1 MRRPISQQM
10 SFGDGFIDASLYEL
24 DEELNKVDELLCS
37 TQLLKPFEEAFDE
50 SLGRPGTP
58 VGIYLRM
65 MYLKFRWGLSYEE
78 VEREVRERLPWRYF
92 CRLSL
97 VDPVPD
103 ATTLIKLNQRF
114 GEDRITDLN
123 KHLVKQL
130 LKTRSIK
137 PRRIRIDSTTLEAHI
152 SYPNDVGVIH
162 QAVNTL
168 TRTAASLGR
177 KITSH
182 VRATKRALFSWSQTG
197 KANPRERKAKGRK
210 ILKKV
215 AKLAKHT
222 VEESR
227 KAFQSL
233 RGWASASDQSGKL
246 KQRLFEQIELTQ
258 TILSQ
263 TEQKLHGKKSIPQRI
278 VSFHDSEAR
287 PIRKGK
293 LNKAVEFGRT
303 LQLVQDRSGVI
314 VHYKVHRGN
323 PNDSTELLSLVRQA
337 KTSLGI
343 KPKEL
348 AADRGYY
355 SADNV
360 LKLGKAGIEKVGIP
374 KVGRLSR
381 AEKTHQQRK
390 WFRQLQRF
398 RCGIEASI
406 SMLKRKFG
414 LGRVLARGSGGT
426 AIWTGLAIFAYN
438 LWQQT

>member
-1 MRRPISQQM
+1 MRKSISQQM
-10 SFGDGFIDASLYEL
+10 SFGEGFVDASLYGL
-24 DEELNKVDELLCS
+24 DEELTKVNELLCNAE
-37 TQLLKPFEEAFDE
+37 LLQPFEEAFDP

-97 VDPVPD
+97 MDTVPD

-114 GEDRITDLN
+114 GADRISGLN

-130 LKTRSIK
+130 LKSRSIK

-162 QAVNTL
+162 QAVKTI
-168 TRTAASLGR
+168 TRTAAGLGK
-177 KITSH
+177 KITNH
-182 VRATKRALFSWSQTG
+182 VRATKRALFSWSQTA
-197 KANPRERKAKGRK
+197 KANPKERKAKGRK
-210 ILKKV
+210 ILNKV
-215 AKLAKHT
+215 AKLARHT
-222 VEESR
+222 VEEGQ

-233 RGWASASDQSGKL
+233 GGSASVKL
-246 KQRLFEQIELTQ
+246 KQKLFEQVKLAQ

-263 TEQKLHGKKSIPQRI
+263 TEQKLQGKKSIPERI
-278 VSFHDSEAR
+278 VSFYDCEAR

-303 LQLVQDRSGVI
+303 LQLVQDSSGVI
-314 VHYKVHRGN
+314 VHYEIHSGN
-323 PNDSTELLSLVRQA
+323 PSDRTQLLSVVRQA
-337 KTSLGI
+337 KSRLGI

-355 SADNV
+355 SAENL
-360 LKLGKAGIEKVGIP
+360 LKLGRAGIEKVGIP
-374 KVGRLSR
+374 KLGRLSQREKRHQR
-381 AEKTHQQRK
+381 AR
-390 WFRQLQRF
+390 WFRRLQRF

-406 SMLKRKFG
+406 SMLKRKFS
-414 LGRVLARGSGGT
+414 LGRVLAKGTVGT
-426 AIWTGLAIFAYN
+426 ATWTGFAIFAYN
-438 LWQQT
+438 LWQRT

>member
-24 DEELNKVDELLCS
+24 DEELKKVDELLSS

-58 VGIYLRM
+58 VGVYFRM

-97 VDPVPD
+97 MDGVPD

-114 GEDRITDLN
+114 GEDRIAGLN
-123 KHLVKQL
+123 KHLVKPL

-137 PRRIRIDSTTLEAHI
+137 PRRIRIDSTTVEAHI
-152 SYPNDVGVIH
+152 SYPNDVGVID
-162 QAVNTL
+162 QAVKTL
-168 TRTAASLGR
+168 TRTAVSLGQ

-182 VRATKRALFSWSQTG
+182 VRATKRAVFSWSQTA
-197 KANPRERKAKGRK
+197 KANPKERKKKGRK
-210 ILKKV
+210 LLKTV
-215 AKLAKHT
+215 AQLAKHT
-222 VEESR
+222 MEESR

-233 RGWASASDQSGKL
+233 CGSEPDQPAKL
-246 KQRLFEQIELTQ
+246 KEKFLEQMELAER
-258 TILSQ
+258 ILSQ
-263 TEQKLHGKKSIPQRI
+263 TEQKLQGKKSIPERI

-287 PIRKGK
+287 AICKGK
-293 LNKAVEFGRT
+293 LNKPVEFGRT

-314 VHYKVHRGN
+314 VHYEVHRGN
-323 PNDSTELLSLVRQA
+323 PSDSAQLLSVVRQT

-343 KPKEL
+343 KPKEI

-360 LKLGKAGIEKVGIP
+360 VKLGKAGIEKVGIP

-381 AEKTHQQRK
+381 AEKTHQRQK

-414 LGRVLARGSGGT
+414 LGRVLAKGSAGT
-426 AIWTGLAIFAYN
+426 AIWTGLAIFTYN
-438 LWQQT
+438 LWQRT

>member
-1 MRRPISQQM
+1 MLRPISQQM
-10 SFGDGFIDASLYEL
+10 SFGDGFIDAALYEL
-24 DEELNKVDELLCS
+24 DEELTKVDELLS
-37 TQLLKPFEEAFDE
+37 NARLLKPFEEAFDP
-50 SLGRPGTP
+50 SLGRPGTA

-92 CRLSL
+92 CHLSL
-97 VDPVPD
+97 MDPVPD

-114 GEDRITDLN
+114 GEDRISGLN

-130 LKTRSIK
+130 IKSRSIK

-162 QAVNTL
+162 QAIKTL
-168 TRTAASLGR
+168 TRTASSLGQ
-177 KITSH
+177 KLTSH
-182 VRATKRALFSWSQTG
+182 VRATKRALFSWSQTA
-197 KANPRERKAKGRK
+197 KAHPKERKAKGRK
-210 ILKKV
+210 ILNKV

-222 VEESR
+222 VEQSR
-227 KAFQSL
+227 QAFQSL
-233 RGWASASDQSGKL
+233 HDSAAQPCAKL
-246 KQRLFEQIELTQ
+246 KQRFFEQIELAQ
-258 TILSQ
+258 TIVTQ
-263 TEQKLHGKKSIPQRI
+263 TEQKLQGNKSIPERI
-278 VSFHDSEAR
+278 VSFHDAQAR

-303 LQLVQDRSGVI
+303 LQLVQDSSGVI
-314 VHYKVHRGN
+314 VHYEVHRGN
-323 PNDSTELLSLVRQA
+323 PSDRTELLSVLRQA
-337 KTSLGI
+337 KTLLGI

-355 SADNV
+355 SANNV
-360 LKLGKAGIEKVGIP
+360 VKLGKAGIEKIGIP

-381 AEKTHQQRK
+381 KEKTHQQTK

-414 LGRVLARGSGGT
+414 LGRVLAKGSAGT

-438 LWQQT
+438 LWQRT

>member
-1 MRRPISQQM
+1 M

-24 DEELNKVDELLCS
+24 DEELTKADELLS
-37 TQLLKPFEEAFDE
+37 NAQLLKPFEEAFDP

-97 VDPVPD
+97 MDPVPD

-114 GEDRITDLN
+114 GEERISGLN
-123 KHLVKQL
+123 QHLVKQL
-130 LKTRSIK
+130 VRSRSIK

-162 QAVNTL
+162 QAVKTL
-168 TRTAASLGR
+168 TRTAAALGK

-182 VRATKRALFSWSQTG
+182 VRATKRAVFSWSQSA
-197 KANPRERKAKGRK
+197 KANPKERKAKGRK

-215 AKLAKHT
+215 AKLAKDT
-222 VEESR
+222 VEQSR
-227 KAFQSL
+227 QAFQSL
-233 RGWASASDQSGKL
+233 RGSATDQSVKL
-246 KQRLFEQIELTQ
+246 QQRFGEQIKLAQ
-258 TILSQ
+258 SLLGQ
-263 TEQKLHGKKSIPQRI
+263 TEQKLQGIRSIPERI
-278 VSFHDSEAR
+278 VSFHDCEAR

-303 LQLVQDRSGVI
+303 LQLVQDSSGV
-314 VHYKVHRGN
+314 VLHYEVHRGN
-323 PNDSTELLSLVRQA
+323 PSDRTELLSVVRRA
-337 KTSLGI
+337 KSSVGI

-355 SADNV
+355 SAENLV
-360 LKLGKAGIEKVGIP
+360 QLSKAGIEKVGIP
-374 KVGRLSR
+374 KVGRLSTK
-381 AEKTHQQRK
+381 EKTHQRTR

-414 LGRVLARGSGGT
+414 LGRVLARGSIGT
-426 AIWTGLAIFAYN
+426 AIWTGWAIFAYN
-438 LWQQT
+438 LWQRT

>member
-10 SFGDGFIDASLYEL
+10 SFGDGFVDASLYEM
-24 DEELNKVDELLCS
+24 DEELKKVDELLS
-37 TQLLKPFEEAFDE
+37 NTQLLQPFEEAFDPT
-50 SLGRPGTP
+50 LGRPGTA

-92 CRLSL
+92 CHLSL
-97 VDPVPD
+97 MDGVPD

-114 GEDRITDLN
+114 GEDRISGLN

-130 LKTRSIK
+130 IKSRSIK

-162 QAVNTL
+162 QAIKTL
-168 TRTAASLGR
+168 TRTASSLGQ

-182 VRATKRALFSWSQTG
+182 VRATKRALFSWSQSAKG
-197 KANPRERKAKGRK
+197 NPKERKKKGRK

-215 AKLAKHT
+215 AQLAKHT

-227 KAFQSL
+227 QAFQSVSDL
-233 RGWASASDQSGKL
+233 SAKL
-246 KQRLFEQIELTQ
+246 KQRFLEQIERAQ
-258 TILSQ
+258 TIVDQ
-263 TEQKLHGKKSIPQRI
+263 TEQKLQGQKSILERI

-303 LQLVQDRSGVI
+303 LQLVQDSSGVI
-314 VHYKVHRGN
+314 VHYEVHRGN
-323 PNDSTELLSLVRQA
+323 PSDRTELLSVLRQA
-337 KTSLGI
+337 KTTVGI
-343 KPKEL
+343 KPQEL

-360 LKLGKAGIEKVGIP
+360 VKLGKAGIEKVGIP
-374 KVGRLSR
+374 KVGRLSSK
-381 AEKTHQQRK
+381 EKTHQQTK

-414 LGRVLARGSGGT
+414 LGRVLAKGSAGT

-438 LWQQT
+438 LWQRT

>member
-1 MRRPISQQM
+1 M
-10 SFGDGFIDASLYEL
+10 SFGDGFIDGSLYEL
-24 DEELNKVDELLCS
+24 DEELKKVDEFLS
-37 TQLLKPFEEAFDE
+37 NPQLLKPFEEIFDPN
-50 SLGRPGTP
+50 LGRPGTA

-92 CRLSL
+92 CHLSL
-97 VDPVPD
+97 MDPVPD

-114 GEDRITDLN
+114 GEDRVSGLN

-152 SYPNDVGVIH
+152 SYPNDVGIIH
-162 QAVNTL
+162 QAVKTL
-168 TRTAASLGR
+168 TRTAASLGN

-182 VRATKRALFSWSQTG
+182 VRATKRAVFSWSQTA
-197 KANPRERKAKGRK
+197 KANPKERKAKGRK
-210 ILKKV
+210 LLKKV
-215 AKLAKHT
+215 SKLARHT

-227 KAFQSL
+227 KAFQAL
-233 RGWASASDQSGKL
+233 HTSASDHSSHL
-246 KQRLFEQIELTQ
+246 KQRFCEQIKLAQ
-258 TILSQ
+258 SILSQ
-263 TEQKLHGKKSIPQRI
+263 TEQKLQGIKSIPERI

-303 LQLVQDRSGVI
+303 LQLVQDSSGVI
-314 VHYKVHRGN
+314 LHYEVHRGN
-323 PNDSTELLSLVRQA
+323 PSDKTELVSVLRQA
-337 KTSLGI
+337 KSSLGI

-355 SADNV
+355 SAENV
-360 LKLGKAGIEKVGIP
+360 LKLATAGIEKVGIP
-374 KVGRLSR
+374 KLGRLSR
-381 AEKTHQQRK
+381 KEKRHQRTK

-414 LGRVLARGSGGT
+414 LGRVLARGSAGT

-438 LWQQT
+438 LWQRT

>member
-1 MRRPISQQM
+1 M

-24 DEELNKVDELLCS
+24 DEELKKVDELLS
-37 TQLLKPFEEAFDE
+37 NVELLKPFEEAFDPN
-50 SLGRPGTP
+50 LGRPGTA

-78 VEREVRERLPWRYF
+78 VEREVKERLPWRYF
-92 CRLSL
+92 CHLSL
-97 VDPVPD
+97 MDPVPD

-114 GEDRITDLN
+114 GEDRITGLN

-162 QAVNTL
+162 QAVKTL

-182 VRATKRALFSWSQTG
+182 VRATKRALFSWSQTA
-197 KANPRERKAKGRK
+197 KANPQQRKAKGRK

-215 AKLAKHT
+215 AQLAKQT
-222 VEESR
+222 VKESR
-227 KAFQSL
+227 QAFQALGGSVP
-233 RGWASASDQSGKL
+233 GESAKL
-246 KQRLFEQIELTQ
+246 KQSFLEQIELAQ
-258 TILSQ
+258 TIVSQ
-263 TEQKLHGKKSIPQRI
+263 TEQKLQGNKSIPERI
-278 VSFHDSEAR
+278 VSFHDCEAR

-303 LQLVQDRSGVI
+303 LQLVQDNSGV
-314 VHYKVHRGN
+314 VLHYEVHRGN
-323 PNDSTELLSLVRQA
+323 PSDRTELLSVIRQT

-355 SADNV
+355 SAENV
-360 LKLGKAGIEKVGIP
+360 LQLGKAGIEKVGIP

-381 AEKTHQQRK
+381 KEKRHQRKK
-390 WFRQLQRF
+390 WFRELQRF

-414 LGRVLARGSGGT
+414 LGRVLAKGSAAT
-426 AIWTGLAIFAYN
+426 AVWTGLAIFAYN
-438 LWQQT
+438 LWQRT

>member
-1 MRRPISQQM
+1 M
-10 SFGDGFIDASLYEL
+10 SFGDGFIEASLYEL
-24 DEELNKVDELLCS
+24 DEELKKVDEFLS
-37 TQLLKPFEEAFDE
+37 NPQLLKPFEEVFDPT
-50 SLGRPGTP
+50 LGRPGTA

-92 CRLSL
+92 CHLSL
-97 VDPVPD
+97 MDPVPD

-114 GEDRITDLN
+114 GEDRVSGLN

-152 SYPNDVGVIH
+152 SYPNDVGIIH
-162 QAVNTL
+162 QAVKTL
-168 TRTAASLGR
+168 TRTAASLGN

-182 VRATKRALFSWSQTG
+182 VRATKRAVFSWSQTA
-197 KANPRERKAKGRK
+197 KTNPKERKAKGRK
-210 ILKKV
+210 LLKKV
-215 AKLAKHT
+215 SKLARHT

-227 KAFQSL
+227 KAFQAL
-233 RGWASASDQSGKL
+233 HTSASDRSSHL
-246 KQRLFEQIELTQ
+246 KQRFCEQIKLAQ
-258 TILSQ
+258 SILSQ
-263 TEQKLHGKKSIPQRI
+263 TEQKLQGIKSIPERI

-303 LQLVQDRSGVI
+303 LQLVQDSSGVI
-314 VHYKVHRGN
+314 LHYEVHRGN
-323 PNDSTELLSLVRQA
+323 PSDKTELVSVLRQA
-337 KTSLGI
+337 KSSLGI

-360 LKLGKAGIEKVGIP
+360 LKLATAGIEKVGIP
-374 KVGRLSR
+374 KLGRLSR
-381 AEKTHQQRK
+381 KEKRHQRTK

-414 LGRVLARGSGGT
+414 LGRVLARNSAGT

-438 LWQQT
+438 LWQRT

>member
-1 MRRPISQQM
+1 M
-10 SFGDGFIDASLYEL
+10 SFGDGFIDTSLYEL
-24 DEELNKVDELLCS
+24 DEELKKVDELLS
-37 TQLLKPFEEAFDE
+37 NAQLLKPFEEAFDP
-50 SLGRPGTP
+50 SLGRPGTA

-97 VDPVPD
+97 MDPVPD

-114 GEDRITDLN
+114 GEARITGLN
-123 KHLVKQL
+123 KHLIKQL

-162 QAVNTL
+162 QAVKTL
-168 TRTAASLGR
+168 TRTAAGLGK

-182 VRATKRALFSWSQTG
+182 VRATKRALFNWSQTA
-197 KANPRERKAKGRK
+197 KANPKERQEKGRK
-210 ILKKV
+210 LLKKV

-222 VEESR
+222 VDESR
-227 KAFQSL
+227 QTFKALQGSV
-233 RGWASASDQSGKL
+233 SDQSAKL
-246 KQRLFEQIELTQ
+246 KQRFCEQIKLAQ
-258 TILSQ
+258 AILSQ
-263 TEQKLHGKKSIPQRI
+263 TEQKLQGNKTIPERI
-278 VSFHDSEAR
+278 VSFYDSEVR

-303 LQLVQDRSGVI
+303 LQLVQDSSGVI
-314 VHYKVHRGN
+314 LHYEVHRGN
-323 PNDSTELLSLVRQA
+323 PNDSAQLVSVLRQA
-337 KTSLGI
+337 KTTLRI

-348 AADRGYY
+348 ATDRGYY
-355 SADNV
+355 SHENV
-360 LKLGKAGIEKVGIP
+360 LKLGKAGIEKVSIP
-374 KVGRLSR
+374 KVGRLNK
-381 AEKTHQQRK
+381 AEKLHQRQM

-406 SMLKRKFG
+406 SMLKRKFS
-414 LGRVLARGSGGT
+414 LGRVLAKGSAGT
-426 AIWTGLAIFAYN
+426 AIWTGMAIFAYN
-438 LWQQT
+438 LWQRT

>member
-1 MRRPISQQM
+1 MRRAISQQM

-24 DEELNKVDELLCS
+24 DEELTKVDELLS
-37 TQLLKPFEEAFDE
+37 NAQLLKPFEEAFDP
-50 SLGRPGTP
+50 SLGRPGTA
-58 VGIYLRM
+58 VGTYLRM

-78 VEREVRERLPWRYF
+78 VQREVRERLPWRYF
-92 CRLSL
+92 CHLSL
-97 VDPVPD
+97 MDAVPD

-114 GEDRITDLN
+114 GEDRISGLN

-130 LKTRSIK
+130 MKSRSIK

-162 QAVNTL
+162 QAIKTL
-168 TRTAASLGR
+168 TRTASSLGQ

-182 VRATKRALFSWSQTG
+182 VRASKRALFSWSQSAKG
-197 KANPRERKAKGRK
+197 NPKERKKKGRK

-215 AKLAKHT
+215 ARLAKHT
-222 VEESR
+222 VKQSR
-227 KAFQSL
+227 QALQSV
-233 RGWASASDQSGKL
+233 SDQSAKL
-246 KQRLFEQIELTQ
+246 KQRFLEQIELAKTV
-258 TILSQ
+258 LSQ
-263 TEQKLHGKKSIPQRI
+263 TEQKLQGTQSIPERI
-278 VSFHDSEAR
+278 VSFYDSEVR

-303 LQLVQDRSGVI
+303 LQLVQDSCGVI
-314 VHYKVHRGN
+314 VHYEVQQGN
-323 PNDSTELLSLVRQA
+323 PSDKTELLSVLRQA
-337 KTSLGI
+337 KTTLGI

-360 LKLGKAGIEKVGIP
+360 VKLRQTGIEKVGIP
-374 KVGRLSR
+374 KVGRLSSK
-381 AEKTHQQRK
+381 EKTHQQTK

-414 LGRVLARGSGGT
+414 LGRVLAKGSAGT

-438 LWQQT
+438 LWQRT